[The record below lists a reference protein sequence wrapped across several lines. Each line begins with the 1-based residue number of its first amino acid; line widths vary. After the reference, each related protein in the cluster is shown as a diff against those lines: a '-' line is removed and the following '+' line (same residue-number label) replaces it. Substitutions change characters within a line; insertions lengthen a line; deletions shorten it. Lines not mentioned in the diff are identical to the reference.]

1 MKEHILLIRSLIA
14 WLLLFLLFFFVNLL
28 DAPLPVLILPFLL
41 IAVGIHQAVTYL
53 LQRLMPNLSVVR
65 RNAITI
71 PVTLLPV
78 ALLLLSSVEQLTG
91 RDMLLIVVLLLV
103 VGFYIRKNH
112 LFNR

>member
-1 MKEHILLIRSLIA
+1 MKEHVRLLRSLVA
-14 WLLLFLLFFFVNLL
+14 WVLLLVLLFFVDPL

-41 IAVGIHQAVTYL
+41 ISVGIHQSIAYL
-53 LQRLMPNLSVVR
+53 LQRVVPNLPVVK

-78 ALLLLSSVEQLTG
+78 ALLLLSSVEQLTS
-91 RDMLLIVVLLLV
+91 RDILLIVVLLLV